1 MLPDKLK
8 SIFRGS
14 GAPEES
20 SSPFP
25 DRGGPDKGAG
35 KGTAKEIVTTRQS
48 RGLEQ
53 FFTYIRDQS
62 GLSILDMGGACQDNI
77 NFVTGLGHRITPQS
91 ILQSVD
97 ETFGGVS
104 DSDQSNPHQIETF
117 LKNNLD
123 YRPDTFDGVL
133 LWDTLQ
139 FMAPALLNAV
149 VERLHFIVRPKSYM
163 LVLFNSE
170 ERAKVSP
177 VYSFRIQDKTTLRLI
192 QRGTRETAQ
201 SFNNRGL
208 EKLFARFESVKF
220 FLTRESLR
228 EIIVRR

>member
-14 GAPEES
+14 GEPEDPS
-20 SSPFP
+20 SLLKG
-25 DRGGPDKGAG
+25 RGGKDAI
-35 KGTAKEIVTTRQS
+35 KEIVTARQS
-48 RGLEQ
+48 RGLDQ
-53 FFTYIRDQS
+53 FFSYIRDQS

-77 NFVTGLGHRITPQS
+77 NFITDLGHRITPQS
-91 ILQSVD
+91 ILQSLD

-104 DSDQSNPHQIETF
+104 ETDQSNPHQIELF

-149 VERLHFIVRPKSYM
+149 LDRLHMIIRPKSYL
-163 LVLFNSE
+163 LVFFSSE
-170 ERAKVSP
+170 DRAKVSP
-177 VYSFRIQDKTTLRLI
+177 VYSFRIQDKTTLRLV
-192 QRGTRETAQ
+192 QRGTRPMAQ

-208 EKLFARFESVKF
+208 EKLFNRFESVKF

-228 EIIVRR
+228 EVIVRR

>member
-1 MLPDKLK
+1 LLPDKLK

-14 GAPEES
+14 GAPAGS
-20 SSPFP
+20 SSLF
-25 DRGGPDKGAG
+25 KGSG
-35 KGTAKEIVTTRQS
+35 SNDPEIVTTRQS

-53 FFTYIRDQS
+53 FFGHIRDQS

-97 ETFGGVS
+97 ETFGGVA
-104 DSDQSNPHQIETF
+104 DVDQSNPHQIEAF
-117 LKNNLD
+117 LENNLD
-123 YRPDTFDGVL
+123 YRPDTFDGIL

-139 FMAPALLNAV
+139 FMTPPLLNAV
-149 VERLHFIVRPKSYM
+149 LERLHFISRPKSYL
-163 LVLFNSE
+163 LVYFNSE
-170 ERAKVSP
+170 DRAKTSP
-177 VYSFRIQDKTTLRLI
+177 VYSFRIQDRTTLRLV
-192 QRGTRETAQ
+192 QRGSRATAQ

-228 EIIVRR
+228 EVIVRR

>member
-14 GAPEES
+14 GVAPG
-20 SSPFP
+20 SSPLSK
-25 DRGGPDKGAG
+25 GGGYTRDA
-35 KGTAKEIVTTRQS
+35 AVKEVVTTRQS

-53 FFTYIRDQS
+53 FFSDIRDQT

-97 ETFGGVS
+97 FTFGGVA
-104 DSDQSNPHQIETF
+104 DADQANPHQIESF
-117 LKNNLD
+117 LSENLD

-139 FMAPALLNAV
+139 FMAPPLLNAV
-149 VERLHFIVRPKSYM
+149 LERLHFITRPKSYL
-163 LVLFNSE
+163 LVYFNSE
-170 ERAKVSP
+170 ERSKTSP
-177 VYSFRIQDKTTLRLI
+177 IYSFRIQDRSTLQLV
-192 QRGTRETAQ
+192 QRGDRATAQ

-208 EKLFARFESVKF
+208 EKLFANFQSVKF

-228 EIIVRR
+228 EVIVRR

>member
-1 MLPDKLK
+1 LLPDKLK
-8 SIFRGS
+8 SMFRGS
-14 GAPEES
+14 TAPAGS
-20 SSPFP
+20 SSLL
-25 DRGGPDKGAG
+25 RGAG
-35 KGTAKEIVTTRQS
+35 SDQELTITRQS

-53 FFTYIRDQS
+53 FFTHIRDQS

-91 ILQSVD
+91 IQQSLQ

-104 DSDQSNPHQIETF
+104 HADQANPHQIESF
-117 LKNNLD
+117 LEGNLD

-139 FMAPALLNAV
+139 FMAPPLLNSV
-149 VERLHFIVRPKSYM
+149 LERLHFIVRPKSYL
-163 LVLFNSE
+163 LVYFNSE
-170 ERAKVSP
+170 ERAKTSP
-177 VYSFRIQDKTTLRLI
+177 VYSFRIQDKSTLRLV
-192 QRGTRETAQ
+192 QRGIRPTAQ

-208 EKLFARFESVKF
+208 EKLFLRFESVKF

-228 EIIVRR
+228 EVIVRR

>member
-1 MLPDKLK
+1 LLPDRLK

-14 GAPEES
+14 GAQEGS
-20 SSPFP
+20 SSLF
-25 DRGGPDKGAG
+25 KGAD
-35 KGTAKEIVTTRQS
+35 KEIVTTRQS

-77 NFVTGLGHRITPQS
+77 NFVTNLGHRITPQS

-97 ETFGGVS
+97 ETFGGVA
-104 DSDQSNPHQIETF
+104 DTDQSNPHQIEKF
-117 LKNNLD
+117 LHENLE
-123 YRPDTFDGVL
+123 YRADSFDGVL

-149 VERLHFIVRPKSYM
+149 LGRLHQIVRPKSYL
-163 LVLFNSE
+163 LVYFSSE
-170 ERAKVSP
+170 ERAKESP
-177 VYSFRIQDKTTLRLI
+177 VYSFRIQDRTTLKLVA
-192 QRGTRETAQ
+192 RGTRPTAQ
-201 SFNNRGL
+201 VFNNRGL
-208 EKLFARFESVKF
+208 EKLFADFESVKF

-228 EIIVRR
+228 EVIVRR

>member
-1 MLPDKLK
+1 M
-8 SIFRGS
+8 S
-14 GAPEES
+14 
-20 SSPFP
+20 
-25 DRGGPDKGAG
+25 
-35 KGTAKEIVTTRQS
+35 RQS

-53 FFTYIRDQS
+53 FFASIRDQN

-91 ILQSVD
+91 MLQSLE
-97 ETFGGVS
+97 ETFGAA
-104 DSDQSNPHQIETF
+104 DADQSNPQQIETF
-117 LKNNLD
+117 LRNNLD
-123 YRPDTFDGVL
+123 YLPDTFDGVL

-139 FMAPALLNAV
+139 FMAPALVNAV

-163 LVLFNSE
+163 LVYFNSE

-177 VYSFRIQDKTTLRLI
+177 IYSFRIQDRSTLRLI
-192 QRGTRETAQ
+192 QRGTRPVAQ

-208 EKLFARFESVKF
+208 EKLFSRFDSVKF

>member
-1 MLPDKLK
+1 LLPDRLK

-14 GAPEES
+14 GAQEGS
-20 SSPFP
+20 SSLFK
-25 DRGGPDKGAG
+25 GGA
-35 KGTAKEIVTTRQS
+35 AEKEVVTTRQS

-53 FFTYIRDQS
+53 FFAQIRDQS

-77 NFVTGLGHRITPQS
+77 NFVTNLGHRITPQS

-97 ETFGGVS
+97 QTFGGVA
-104 DSDQSNPHQIETF
+104 DTDQSNPHQIEAF
-117 LKNNLD
+117 LRENLD
-123 YRPDTFDGVL
+123 YQPDSFDGVL

-149 VERLHFIVRPKSYM
+149 LERLHLIVRPKSYL
-163 LVLFNSE
+163 LVYFSSE

-177 VYSFRIQDKTTLRLI
+177 VYSFRIQDRTNLKLV
-192 QRGTRETAQ
+192 QRGTRPTAQ
-201 SFNNRGL
+201 VFNNRGL
-208 EKLFARFESVKF
+208 EKLFAKFESVKF

-228 EIIVRR
+228 EVIVRR